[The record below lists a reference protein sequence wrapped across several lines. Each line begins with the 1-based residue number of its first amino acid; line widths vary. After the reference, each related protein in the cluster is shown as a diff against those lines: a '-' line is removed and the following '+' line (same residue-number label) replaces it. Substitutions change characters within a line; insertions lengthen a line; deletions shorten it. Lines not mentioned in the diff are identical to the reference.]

1 MYVLCSW
8 TYKAF
13 DTINHDLM
21 IAKSGAYGFSQDALQ
36 YTRSYL
42 TNRRQRVRV
51 NRNSSTWENIIAGVP
66 QGSILMLLFN
76 IFIDDLF
83 LLVSNSHLSND
94 TDDNALYAPGY
105 NLEEIIHCVLIL
117 T

>member
-1 MYVLCSW
+1 MLCSW
-8 TYKAF
+8 TYEAF
-13 DTINHDLM
+13 DTIHHDLM
-21 IAKSGAYGFSQDALQ
+21 IAKSGVYGFSQDALQ

-66 QGSILMLLFN
+66 QGSI
-76 IFIDDLF
+76 
-83 LLVSNSHLSND
+83 VSNSHLSND
-94 TDDNALYAPGY
+94 ADDNALYAPGY